1 MDTVQ
6 GQESRE
12 PDTIEMPASTVW
24 PMVAAL
30 GVTLMG
36 GGLVTHV
43 LVSAVGLL
51 LSLISAIGWWKD
63 VLPQTRVEHVPLPA
77 EVSNRCCRLPPRWGS
92 SSLGRVAIGSGYPW
106 RCSRTRRG
114 SQAVSSGAS
123 PCLNVAPT
131 EPWCPVSRIKSGCHG
146 IRRQREPGA
155 AHSYNVAPRQ
165 SESTAGGYD
174 ASGWQEVA
182 EADAVCRQDSCRSPT
197 RPVATWRAKCGRN
210 TPSGH
215 ATSPS
220 QSTRGDI
227 LKA

>member
-77 EVSNRCCRLPPRWGS
+77 EGVKPVLPSAATVGQLTAWGGWPS
-92 SSLGRVAIGSGYPW
+92 GPGTRGGAAVLGGDHRRS
-106 RCSRTRRG
+106 RRG
-114 SQAVSSGAS
+114 RRHGGCGAAVRYAS
-123 PCLNVAPT
+123 A
-131 EPWCPVSRIKSGCHG
+131 
-146 IRRQREPGA
+146 REPVV
-155 AHSYNVAPRQ
+155 S
-165 SESTAGGYD
+165 D
-174 ASGWQEVA
+174 
-182 EADAVCRQDSCRSPT
+182 
-197 RPVATWRAKCGRN
+197 
-210 TPSGH
+210 
-215 ATSPS
+215 
-220 QSTRGDI
+220 
-227 LKA
+227 